1 MRQAILITAYDDVPQ
16 LKRLLD
22 YFDDDFELF
31 VHFDKRSKACLDTL
45 DTRPNVHVYRYY
57 KVPWGSVNH
66 LYAIIKLMK
75 VSVEYSDLEYFHL
88 ITGSDYP
95 LLALNVFKTFCEC
108 HRHENYMEYF
118 PLPRKSWDGDGGLE
132 RVNYYWLQPWLRPTG
147 GSSLGN
153 KLTAF
158 LVKMQRVSGLK
169 RGFPFF
175 EGKLYG
181 GGTYWSMSRN
191 AIEYCLGFIKNN
203 PAYLRHFK
211 MTKIAEE
218 CCLPTLL
225 ANSDIELA
233 NNSLRYVDWRGCGGS
248 PKELTIDSYQSIK
261 ASDALFARKIKSG
274 VSDELIR
281 QIQLNIEY
289 TQIK

>member
-57 KVPWGSVNH
+57 KVSWGSVNH

-75 VSVEYSDLEYFHL
+75 VSFEYSDLEYFHL

-95 LLALNVFKTFCEC
+95 LLALNVFKTFCEH

-181 GGTYWSMSRN
+181 GGTYWSMSRE
-191 AIEYCLGFIKNN
+191 AVGYSLGFMEGN
-203 PAYLRHFK
+203 PKYLRRFR

-225 ANSDIELA
+225 ANSDIGLT

-248 PKELTIDSYQSIK
+248 PRELAIEDYQEIK
-261 ASDALFARKIKSG
+261 KSDALFARKMRSG
-274 VSDELIR
+274 VSEELIR
-281 QIQLNIEY
+281 KIQSNIDI
-289 TQIK
+289 TQDK